1 MSEATF
7 QTVRT
12 AAEATV
18 EEKRS
23 VFIAACRRVESEAEA
38 EAFLRERRR
47 AHPDARHTVHAFLLR
62 DGKCRFS
69 DDGEPQG
76 SSGAPTLEIIRR
88 ARAAGVRTPIIVLSA
103 RGSVEA
109 KVTGLEAGGDDYL
122 AKPFSITELIARV
135 QALLRRASA
144 TPEATALREADLEV
158 DVVTHRVTRAG
169 RRIDLQPL
177 EYQLLE
183 YLMRNKG
190 RVVSKTTIMERVWDY
205 AFDPHT
211 NVVEVRVSRLR
222 SKITAP
228 GERELIHTIR
238 RFGYVLEAR

>member
-69 DDGEPQG
+69 DDGDPQG

-88 ARAAGVRTPIIVLSA
+88 AGLSDVCVARSLICLSPSANLRFPIPII
-103 RGSVEA
+103 RGSGVNC
-109 KVTGLEAGGDDYL
+109 
-122 AKPFSITELIARV
+122 
-135 QALLRRASA
+135 
-144 TPEATALREADLEV
+144 
-158 DVVTHRVTRAG
+158 RAG
-169 RRIDLQPL
+169 
-177 EYQLLE
+177 
-183 YLMRNKG
+183 
-190 RVVSKTTIMERVWDY
+190 ERGNG
-205 AFDPHT
+205 ARHLP
-211 NVVEVRVSRLR
+211 
-222 SKITAP
+222 TA
-228 GERELIHTIR
+228 
-238 RFGYVLEAR
+238 

>member
-1 MSEATF
+1 MHILIVEDDKT
-7 QTVRT
+7 T
-12 AAEATV
+12 ADYV
-18 EEKRS
+18 S
-23 VFIAACRRVESEAEA
+23 DG
-38 EAFLRERRR
+38 LRR
-47 AHPDARHTVHAFLLR
+47 AGFVCTRAA
-62 DGKCRFS
+62 
-69 DDGEPQG
+69 DGEEGLAALLHGGCDAAVLDVMLPKIDG
-76 SSGAPTLEIIRR
+76 LELLRR
-88 ARAAGVRTPIIVLSA
+88 ARAAGGRTPVIVLSA

-109 KVTGLEAGGDDYL
+109 KVAGLEAGGDDYL
-122 AKPFSITELIARV
+122 AKPFSLTELVARV

-144 TPEATALREADLEV
+144 TPEATTLREADLEV
-158 DVVTHRVTRAG
+158 DVVAHRVTRAG

-177 EYQLLE
+177 ECQLLE

-190 RVVSKTTIMERVWDY
+190 RVVSKSTIMERVWDY

-228 GERELIHTIR
+228 GERELIHTVR